1 MKNKKLIYKE
11 IYKKILKLENYIEK
25 NDYKG
30 YDPYDALNFKN
41 TSVPFIDKS
50 KVLQVFFL
58 QLLKYNPIN
67 LRKIFK
73 LMNH

>member
-30 YDPYDALNFKN
+30 YDL
-41 TSVPFIDKS
+41 
-50 KVLQVFFL
+50 
-58 QLLKYNPIN
+58 
-67 LRKIFK
+67 
-73 LMNH
+73 